1 MLGHST
7 PPENLPSLLYGRE
20 MEVAAKQ
27 KYLQWFEKNHMG
39 TSFREY
45 GLFIDD
51 TKQYLGASP
60 DLIVECSCCGGGVLQ
75 IKCPYSIVDENPTPE
90 NLSDLIYSNGQVM
103 LKKKHHYF
111 AQIQVQMAI
120 TKRKWCHFLV
130 YTQEGMHL
138 ETIHFDAE
146 YWQK

>member
-1 MLGHST
+1 M
-7 PPENLPSLLYGRE
+7 
-20 MEVAAKQ
+20 
-27 KYLQWFEKNHMG
+27 W
-39 TSFREY
+39 SFI
-45 GLFIDD
+45 GD

-103 LKKKHHYF
+103 LKKRRHYF